1 MESERSATTASSVS
15 RSGTSVHARHQAGP
29 TTLTQGSAI
38 RGLQWLA
45 VILGAVLQLTAI
57 VAVVVC
63 SYLVT
68 SLGQLGRSSS
78 SQTTTSNNASLHGE
92 K

>member
-1 MESERSATTASSVS
+1 MESVRSATTASSVS
-15 RSGTSVHARHQAGP
+15 RSGTSVHSRNQPGP
-29 TTLTQGSAI
+29 TIITQGSAI

-68 SLGQLGRSSS
+68 SFGQMGRLS
-78 SQTTTSNNASLHGE
+78 SQTTASDNASLHGE